1 MFRRHLGLKEGLLL
15 VQGRDSRWEAAIH
28 MLGMLM
34 DITVVWINTDM
45 EVVDVRHAKR
55 WRPIYVPKLPARY
68 VLEIAPERLR
78 DFKIG
83 DEIQFDED
91 I

>member
-1 MFRRHLGLKEGLLL
+1 LL
-15 VQGRDSRWEAAIH
+15 VQRRDSRLEAAIH

-34 DITVVWINTDM
+34 DLAVVWINTGM
-45 EVVDVRHAKR
+45 QVVDVRLAKR
-55 WRPIYVPKLPARY
+55 WRPLYVPKLPARY
-68 VLEIAPERLR
+68 VLETAPERLR

-83 DEIQFDED
+83 DEIHFDES